1 MTNVDEVLKLIETG
15 ANINIKD
22 ADGMTPLMHVVKNRY
37 EWPPDRDDH
46 YIDELNTDLFFL
58 GEWMRHNDA
67 AVQMIDVL
75 FDAKADVTLKDNDG
89 LTALE
94 HAKLSGVFDRPEDQH
109 QITIERLKELG

>member
-1 MTNVDEVLKLIETG
+1 MNDLDKQLIFACSYPNTNVDKVLKLIETG

-58 GEWMRHNDA
+58 VNGCDTM
-67 AVQMIDVL
+67 
-75 FDAKADVTLKDNDG
+75 TLPSK
-89 LTALE
+89 
-94 HAKLSGVFDRPEDQH
+94 
-109 QITIERLKELG
+109 